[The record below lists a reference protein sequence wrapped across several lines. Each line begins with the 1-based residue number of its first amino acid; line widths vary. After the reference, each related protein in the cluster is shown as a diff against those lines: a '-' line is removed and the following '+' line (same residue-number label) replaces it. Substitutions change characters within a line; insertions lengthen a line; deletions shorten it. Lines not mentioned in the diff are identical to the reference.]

1 MATRN
6 PILNGN
12 PGEPLGNPREY
23 PPPAQPL
30 AAELLTAHRRA
41 LACGWRPA
49 DYREVGAVLLA
60 RQRSTAGRRWC
71 ALADRLAVLEVAR

>member
-6 PILNGN
+6 PIRHGS
-12 PGEPLGNPREY
+12 PREPLGNPKEY
-23 PPPAQPL
+23 PAQPL
-30 AAELLTAHRRA
+30 AAELLTAHHRA

-71 ALADRLAVLEVAR
+71 ALADRLAQLEVAR